1 MITIILLYIIKRDII
16 SKFDIMIKNKVL
28 LFLKPYDDI
37 VSETA
42 ISTSGVFSEH
52 EIEVLLL

>member
-1 MITIILLYIIKRDII
+1 M
-16 SKFDIMIKNKVL
+16 
-28 LFLKPYDDI
+28 LFYKPYDDI